1 MNWKKIGMTALLSTL
16 AILPAYAEVVTGS
29 QTDMNMDLKYPLVYT
44 ENTVAQTAINTDISA
59 YVGEAK
65 NAYYRDHVYQ
75 VSQSYK
81 VTYEDKDVV
90 SLLLKTEYMI
100 PGAAHGTYFVQGLV
114 YNKLTGQRV
123 PLYNY
128 IKIANAGQLDSGV
141 RSGILRFYT
150 ESRKRIYLSQDWR
163 VKDVYDNYCLRGDG
177 YVDLIY
183 QTYQL
188 ASFSCGNT
196 FIEFSPKAIE
206 YFNRM
211 NG

>member
-44 ENTVAQTAINTDISA
+44 ENAAAQTAINTDISA

-65 NAYYRDHVYQ
+65 NAYYRDHVYP

-90 SLLLKTEYMI
+90 SLLLTTYYYRA
-100 PGAAHGTYFVQGLV
+100 GAAHGSYRTQGMV
-114 YNKLTGQRV
+114 YDKRTGQRI

-128 IKIANAGQLDSGV
+128 VRDGV
-141 RSGILRFYT
+141 LAFYT
-150 ESRKRIYLSQDWR
+150 SARKRTYLPQGWHVDYAS
-163 VKDVYDNYCLRGDG
+163 DNYFLSGKG
-177 YVDLIY
+177 YINLVY
-183 QTYQL
+183 QPYEL
-188 ASFSCGNT
+188 GPFSYGNT

-211 NG
+211 NS